1 MRKAPY
7 DKNAPRRPLS
17 AFNLFMRKRRQE
29 SEVIASKPFGER
41 NRIVSAEWANLS
53 VEDRQMYTDQAAEA
67 RESYKKLFAE
77 YKTTDSYKNWLASN
91 QMAATNASKS
101 GCKKSRKPQK
111 QMYPGSNNNN
121 NTLDDDFRISIFT
134 QEFLEY
140 NRLREAT
147 LRQLKKQ
154 ASQLEEETALLSK
167 HVENLVNAEQ
177 RTKCQI
183 KTTTELLNNEENLMK
198 QLCKELTIALGD
210 ITLPITTSDTSLKAI
225 ERITETSVDSFLSR
239 LGSLKSSTTASS
251 VSSLDSEEL
260 FTKIVN
266 TIRLACQ
273 NKDIKLFTCGTN

>member
-111 QMYPGSNNNN
+111 QMYPGGNNN

-154 ASQLEEETALLSK
+154 
-167 HVENLVNAEQ
+167 
-177 RTKCQI
+177 
-183 KTTTELLNNEENLMK
+183 
-198 QLCKELTIALGD
+198 
-210 ITLPITTSDTSLKAI
+210 ITLPINTSDASLKAI

-239 LGSLKSSTTASS
+239 LDSLKSSQQHRRC
-251 VSSLDSEEL
+251 
-260 FTKIVN
+260 
-266 TIRLACQ
+266 RLH
-273 NKDIKLFTCGTN
+273 